1 VDNSIADSIPKN
13 QPAFDAR
20 KGSIELLDDSDSVS
34 YRWDIPFL
42 QFDLGSVRLISLRYK
57 V

>member
-1 VDNSIADSIPKN
+1 MDNSIADSIPKN